1 MDATLIVIDSDAE
14 LERARALVDRLMAS
28 DKPADI
34 ARLAAQA
41 RLIAA
46 YEQSKCPR
54 QPPRVAEVI
63 RYLMDQH
70 GLTRADMIPILGTAS
85 RVSEVLRGKK
95 NLSMT
100 MVQRLRTRF
109 GSDGA
114 IRTSILPT
122 GDLGSPFSA
131 FFHVAPPSRV
141 T

>member
-1 MDATLIVIDSDAE
+1 MDATLILIDSDAE
-14 LERARALVDRLMAS
+14 LARARGLVDRLMTS

-46 YEQSKCPR
+46 YEEGKWPR
-54 QPPRVAEVI
+54 RLPHAAEVI

-109 GSDGA
+109 GVPADVL
-114 IRTSILPT
+114 LP
-122 GDLGSPFSA
+122 SPKGK
-131 FFHVAPPSRV
+131 PPRRAG
-141 T
+141 TKRAA